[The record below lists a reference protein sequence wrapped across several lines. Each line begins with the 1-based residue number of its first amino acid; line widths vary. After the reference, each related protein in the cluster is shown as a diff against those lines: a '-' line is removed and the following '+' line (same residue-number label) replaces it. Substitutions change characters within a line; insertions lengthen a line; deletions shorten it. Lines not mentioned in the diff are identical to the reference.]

1 MTGQNIQNLTGNADS
16 AISKGKFIE
25 YFSYNTGSQTGIYE
39 LNKGETA
46 NKVTCVTST
55 IYGTGAWS
63 SVSMTV
69 EAIFKDGT
77 SRQFYSQGRD
87 QNVTVL
93 LSTKLS
99 AEEIK
104 ELQAISA
111 TVSVSCHGRP
121 DWARGSC
128 EIFITEE
135 NWQ

>member
-1 MTGQNIQNLTGNADS
+1 MTGRKSQNLIGNTEV
-16 AISKGKFIE
+16 AISKGKFID
-25 YFSYNTGSQTGIYE
+25 YFSYNTGSQTAIYE
-39 LNKGETA
+39 LGRGETPQ
-46 NKVTCVTST
+46 KITCITST

-99 AEEIK
+99 AEEIN